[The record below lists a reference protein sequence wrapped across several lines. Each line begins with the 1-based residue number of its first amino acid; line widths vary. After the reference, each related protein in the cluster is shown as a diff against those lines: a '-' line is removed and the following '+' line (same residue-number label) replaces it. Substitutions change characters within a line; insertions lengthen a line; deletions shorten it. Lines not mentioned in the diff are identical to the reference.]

1 MGKILQGVKSN
12 GKKRF
17 PAFTA
22 AGAYLRALYSGRGDE
37 AILVVDPADQSWWR
51 FIVGCGRVTV
61 APAMLAG

>member
-1 MGKILQGVKSN
+1 M
-12 GKKRF
+12 
-17 PAFTA
+17 
-22 AGAYLRALYSGRGDE
+22 RALYSGRGDE